1 MRNETMWNVTRHIR
15 MRPKVLTMQYGRV
28 VSSVPPTYMWQWYR
42 IMGDR
47 WTIEIGER
55 CLPMRV
61 IETNSP
67 SFVGTGLGPN
77 QLKTICRNLCTDSVH
92 YWLQW
97 IELDR

>member
-28 VSSVPPTYMWQWYR
+28 VSSVPPTYMRQWYR

-47 WTIEIGER
+47 WTIKIGER

-77 QLKTICRNLCTDSVH
+77 RLKQSVGISVQTVCITG
-92 YWLQW
+92 YGG
-97 IELDR
+97 